1 MTLLRARYWPA
12 PAPARF
18 INGILFNLSWFAIVL
33 THSSL
38 IAVAIVLVHLLAH
51 FRLMGKGTAEL
62 RLIAA
67 VTLGGAVLDQ
77 LLFRIGVFNL
87 AGLPALAPLWLACLW
102 PVFATTLMHTFA
114 GLQHRVSLAVVLG
127 ALGGAL
133 SYTAGVRLT
142 AIEFGSPLWGPV
154 VLGALWAVGF
164 PLLLALSA
172 RLSTSGD
179 PLQAWVPAERRALD

>member
-18 INGILFNLSWFAIVL
+18 VNGILFNLSWFAIVL

-38 IAVAIVLVHLLAH
+38 IAVAIVVVHLLVH
-51 FRLMGKGTAEL
+51 FRCMGKGTAEL

-67 VTLGGAVLDQ
+67 VTLCGAVVDQ

-87 AGLPALAPLWLACLW
+87 AGQSALAPLWLACLW

-114 GLQHRVSLAVVLG
+114 GLQNRVVLAVVLG

-142 AIEFGSPLWGPV
+142 DIEFGSPLWGPFI
-154 VLGALWAVGF
+154 LGALWAVVF
-164 PLLLALSA
+164 PLLLIVAA
-172 RLSTSGD
+172 RLSSPGD
-179 PLQAWVPAERRALD
+179 PLQAWMPAQRRALD